1 MIDTIAMRRNI
12 SEIWAAIF
20 GSEAEATVGELK
32 IIDRNAGNTDL
43 RFSPNGRNIFYSAW
57 KWGQIRLLCVDNP
70 VITKKAKRKGE
81 IVKF

>member
-32 IIDRNAGNTDL
+32 IIDL
-43 RFSPNGRNIFYSAW
+43 LE
-57 KWGQIRLLCVDNP
+57 QQLIRLEKIEYHLSVGSGDELNDDG
-70 VITKKAKRKGE
+70 I
-81 IVKF
+81 